1 MNTGKCFLIN
11 WVHFIIKMDQA
22 LLGIDS
28 TVAFSNS
35 QNVKGRGTLVHI
47 TRKIVV
53 FEVYNP
59 YSLVQV
65 SEALSNIK
73 VIRGDRLVYNGTGT
87 VTYIVTTGLMSIVTV
102 ALSDVW
108 ADLNG
113 LMPGA
118 GLKIEAERFIK
129 DWEVSHSLR
138 SSYQLIVNDIAG
150 FL

>member
-1 MNTGKCFLIN
+1 
-11 WVHFIIKMDQA
+11 MDQA
-22 LLGIDS
+22 LSGIDS

-47 TRKIVV
+47 ARRIVV

-65 SEALSNIK
+65 SEAINNIK
-73 VIRGDRLVYNGTGT
+73 IMRGDQLVYNGTGT

-108 ADLNG
+108 AHLNG
-113 LMPGA
+113 LMPGVV
-118 GLKIEAERFIK
+118 LKIEAERFIK
-129 DWEVSHSLR
+129 DWEVGHTLR
-138 SSYQLIVNDIAG
+138 ASYQLLVNEISD
-150 FL
+150 FLVWLQDHKD

>member
-1 MNTGKCFLIN
+1 
-11 WVHFIIKMDQA
+11 MDQA

-73 VIRGDRLVYNGTGT
+73 VMRGDRLVYDGTGT

-129 DWEVSHSLR
+129 DWEVSH
-138 SSYQLIVNDIAG
+138 N
-150 FL
+150 